1 MPSDYILV
9 VDDEPDIREL
19 VKEILED
26 EGYQVTVAEDGETAL
41 KKLQLRRPDV
51 MLLDIWMPDIDG
63 ITLLKKLT
71 EDEQNHKLCFPVI
84 MMSGHAT
91 IDTAVES
98 TRLGAYDFLEK
109 PLSLAKLLLTVEHAL
124 DTFKLGKENQGL
136 KQQLPEVEELI
147 GKSTH
152 ILELREQIEATAHY
166 ENHVL
171 VNGQRGTGKSNIAR
185 LIHQSS
191 NRKNGPF
198 IDISMMS
205 IDDDMLTKELFGSE
219 KDGKIKY
226 GLIEQAN
233 NGILFINDIA
243 LLDPFIQGRIER
255 LIETH
260 EIYRVDGTAPVKVNT
275 RIIASTEFDLK
286 NLVTQQQFRQDL
298 YQQLS
303 LGKINVPSLLSHR
316 EDIPELLNYYLERY
330 VQINKF
336 TYRHFSIGAI
346 NRLRN
351 YEWPGNLFELQNLVQ
366 RLLIDGHEEIIDIEE
381 VEIALSKYH
390 YKEEESNIN
399 FQHNPL
405 FELSLK
411 EAREQ
416 FEKAYL
422 EYRLNQENG
431 SVGKVAKFADVER
444 THLYRKIRSLGI
456 DVKVFSHKKKQD

>member
-26 EGYQVTVAEDGETAL
+26 EGYQVTVAEDAEVAL
-41 KKLQLRRPDV
+41 KKLHLKRPDV
-51 MLLDIWMPDIDG
+51 MLLDIWMPDMDG

-71 EDEQNHKLCFPVI
+71 EDDQNHQLCFPVI

-124 DTFKLGKENQGL
+124 DNFKLGKENQGL
-136 KQQLPEVEELI
+136 KQQLPEIDELI
-147 GKSTH
+147 GKSA
-152 ILELREQIEATAHY
+152 QIQDLKQKIETSSQY
-166 ENHVL
+166 ESHVL
-171 VNGQRGTGKSNIAR
+171 ITGPKGSGKNNIAR
-185 LIHQSS
+185 LLHQSS

-198 IDISMMS
+198 IDTSMIS
-205 IDDDMLTKELFGSE
+205 IDNDMLTKELFGYE
-219 KDGKIKY
+219 KDGKVKY

-233 NGILFINDIA
+233 NGVLYINDIA
-243 LLDPFIQGRIER
+243 LFDPFIQGRIER
-255 LIETH
+255 LLETH
-260 EIYRVDGTAPVKVNT
+260 EIFRVDGKVPVKVNT
-275 RIIASTEFDLK
+275 RIIASTVHDLK
-286 NLVTQQQFRQDL
+286 ALVAQEKFRQDL

-303 LGKINVPSLLSHR
+303 IGAIEVPSLLKHR

-336 TYRHFSIGAI
+336 AYRHFSIAAI

-366 RLLIDGHEEIIDIEE
+366 RLLIDGQDELIDIEE

-390 YKEEESNIN
+390 FEEEQKTSI
-399 FQHNPL
+399 QHNPL

-416 FEKAYL
+416 FEKSYL

-456 DVKVFSHKKKQD
+456 DVKHFSNKKK